1 MCSKIIAVMY
11 LDKLN
16 HFIKE
21 KLHIK
26 YYVLYMDDGVLIHE
40 DKDYLKYCR
49 NEIIKFLKDFKLNIN
64 MKKTRVDSIKN
75 GLDFLGFKFYI
86 INNKVVLK
94 VRNNTKKKFKKKMKK
109 VNYLYDNIINYK
121 EYKMILDCYAG
132 HLSYGTCNKLISD
145 NIFVKC
151 VGSLGEEITIK

>member
-1 MCSKIIAVMY
+1 MCSQIIAVMY

-94 VRNNTKKKFKKKMKK
+94 VRNNTKKKFKKKMNK
-109 VNYLYDNIINYK
+109 VNCLYDDNIIDYK
-121 EYKMILDCYAG
+121 EYKMILDSYLG
-132 HLSYGTCNKLISD
+132 HLSYGNCNNLIHKFKVCK
-145 NIFVKC
+145 NIELGKDVK
-151 VGSLGEEITIK
+151 ID